1 MVNIKALI
9 LLSSSIIIIVASVV
23 VNKITFKKTLEPFIT
38 EDLTGLWKCTSLYN
52 GNITIKQFDTII
64 KGYYS
69 SEEEELIGIIDN
81 TTIKMYIVKTD
92 TKVSGKLIKINGIIT
107 SIQLNN
113 GFIFTKVTR
122 KQIKPKQI
130 GKLDV
135 PNVSGKWV
143 DSSMRGDVI
152 ELEQNGNTI
161 YGFYKDIEFGSGE
174 IINNKII
181 FNYNFLNNSEEFNDS
196 LEKKIIGSIELK
208 KDLPNKINWQNGT
221 TWNIIPQY
229 FNISGYWSGAG
240 LTAGPIFINQYN
252 NYIEAQY
259 PRYGNMIGEIIENK
273 IKVTWKLTQASLT
286 GTIITANSKV
296 DKIVWDTNTEWTY
309 LN

>member
-196 LEKKIIGSIELK
+196 L
-208 KDLPNKINWQNGT
+208 
-221 TWNIIPQY
+221 
-229 FNISGYWSGAG
+229 
-240 LTAGPIFINQYN
+240 
-252 NYIEAQY
+252 
-259 PRYGNMIGEIIENK
+259 
-273 IKVTWKLTQASLT
+273 
-286 GTIITANSKV
+286 
-296 DKIVWDTNTEWTY
+296 
-309 LN
+309 